1 MNIGQPIEKMERHQI
16 PLYLLAIIVGGLFEW
31 LMPVAAEPLEHSIN
45 PVLGLLLFATFLGIP
60 FAKIGQ
66 ALRDGR
72 FMVTVTVLNFLIV
85 PVVVF
90 GLSRFVAYDQAL
102 LIGVMMVLLTPCI
115 DYVIVFSGL
124 AGGSSD
130 RLLAVAPLLMLAQML
145 LLPIYLLIFIG
156 PDLVSAIEPRP
167 FVEALVVLIII
178 PLVAAALTQRWAR
191 RAQAAR
197 HITSLMQN
205 LMVPLMMLTLAI
217 VIGSQIVGVG
227 QELRSLLAVIPIYI
241 AFLVIMVPVGI
252 LAGRAMRLDT
262 GSTTAVVF
270 SGATRNSLVVLPLAL
285 ALPEPLALV
294 ALVVVTQTLVELIGM
309 VIYVK
314 TLPRLIPNTPVSV
327 A

>member
-1 MNIGQPIEKMERHQI
+1 MTRLVEGIERHQI
-16 PLYLLAIIVGGLFEW
+16 PLYLLAIVVGGLFGW
-31 LMPVAAEPLEHSIN
+31 LIPAAAKPLEISIN

-66 ALRDGR
+66 ALRDVR
-72 FMVTVTVLNFLIV
+72 FMATVMILNFIIV

-90 GLSRFVAYDQAL
+90 GLSRFVAHDQAL

-130 RLLAVAPLLMLAQML
+130 RLLAAAPLLMLTQML
-145 LLPIYLLIFIG
+145 LLPLYLLLFIG
-156 PDLVSAIEPRP
+156 PELVSAIEPGP
-167 FVEALVVLIII
+167 FIEALVVLIII
-178 PLVAAALTQRWAR
+178 PLMAAALTQRWAR
-191 RAQAAR
+191 RALAAR
-197 HITSLMQN
+197 HLMDLMQN
-205 LMVPLMMLTLAI
+205 LMVPLMMLTLAV
-217 VIGSQIVGVG
+217 VIGSQVVGVG
-227 QELRSLLAVIPIYI
+227 QELRSLLAVIPIYV
-241 AFLVIMVPVGI
+241 AFLIIMVPVGMI
-252 LAGRAMRLDT
+252 AAHVARLDA

-270 SGATRNSLVVLPLAL
+270 CGATRNSLVVLPLAL

-309 VIYVK
+309 VTYVK
-314 TLPRLIPNTPVSV
+314 ALPRLISRNITSH

>member
-1 MNIGQPIEKMERHQI
+1 MTRLVESIERHQI
-16 PLYLLAIIVGGLFEW
+16 PLYLLAIVAGGLFGW
-31 LMPVAAEPLEHSIN
+31 LIPAAAEPLEISIN

-60 FAKIGQ
+60 FGKIGQ
-66 ALRDGR
+66 ALRDFR
-72 FMVTVTVLNFLIV
+72 FMATAMILNFIIV

-90 GLSRFVAYDQAL
+90 GLSRFVAHDQAL

-130 RLLAVAPLLMLAQML
+130 RLLAAAPLLMLTQML
-145 LLPIYLLIFIG
+145 LLPLYLLLFIG
-156 PDLVSAIEPRP
+156 PEIVSAIEPGP
-167 FVEALVVLIII
+167 FLEALVVLIII
-178 PLVAAALTQRWAR
+178 PLMAAALTQRWAR
-191 RAQAAR
+191 RALAAR
-197 HITSLMQN
+197 HLMDLMQN
-205 LMVPLMMLTLAI
+205 LMVPLMMLTLAV
-217 VIGSQIVGVG
+217 VIGSQVVGVG
-227 QELRSLLAVIPIYI
+227 QELRSLLAVIPIYV
-241 AFLVIMVPVGI
+241 AFLIIMVPVGMI
-252 LAGRAMRLDT
+252 AAHSARLDA

-309 VIYVK
+309 VTYVK
-314 TLPRLIPNTPVSV
+314 AVPRLISCSITSH

>member
-1 MNIGQPIEKMERHQI
+1 MTRLVESIERHQI
-16 PLYLLAIIVGGLFEW
+16 PLYLLAIVAGGLFGW
-31 LMPVAAEPLEHSIN
+31 LIPAAAEPLEISIN

-60 FAKIGQ
+60 FGKIGQ
-66 ALRDGR
+66 ALRDFR
-72 FMVTVTVLNFLIV
+72 FMATAMILNFIIV

-90 GLSRFVAYDQAL
+90 GLSRFVAHDQAL

-130 RLLAVAPLLMLAQML
+130 RLLAAAPLLMLTQML
-145 LLPIYLLIFIG
+145 LLPLYLLLFIG
-156 PDLVSAIEPRP
+156 PEIVSAIEPGP
-167 FVEALVVLIII
+167 FLEALVVLIII
-178 PLVAAALTQRWAR
+178 PLMAAALTQRWAR
-191 RAQAAR
+191 RALAAR
-197 HITSLMQN
+197 HLMDLMQN
-205 LMVPLMMLTLAI
+205 LMVPLMMLTLAV
-217 VIGSQIVGVG
+217 VIGSQVVGVG
-227 QELRSLLAVIPIYI
+227 QELRSLLAVIPIYV
-241 AFLVIMVPVGI
+241 AFLIIMVPVGMI
-252 LAGRAMRLDT
+252 AAHVARLDA

-309 VIYVK
+309 VTYVK
-314 TLPRLIPNTPVSV
+314 AVPRLISCSITSH

>member
-1 MNIGQPIEKMERHQI
+1 MERHQI
-16 PLYLLAIIVGGLFEW
+16 TLYLLAIVTGGLFGW
-31 LMPVAAEPLEHSIN
+31 LIPAAAEPLEVSIN

-60 FAKIGQ
+60 FSKVNHAF
-66 ALRDGR
+66 RDGR
-72 FMVTVTVLNFLIV
+72 FMTTVMILNFLIV

-90 GLSRFVAYDQAL
+90 GLSRFVAYDRAL
-102 LIGVMMVLLTPCI
+102 LVGLMMVLLTPCI

-130 RLLAVAPLLMLAQML
+130 RLLAAAPLLMLTQML
-145 LLPIYLLIFIG
+145 LLPFYLLIFIG
-156 PDLVSAIEPRP
+156 PDLVSSIEPEP
-167 FVEALVVLIII
+167 FIEALVVLIII

-191 RAQAAR
+191 RVAAAR
-197 HITSLMQN
+197 HLMMLMQG

-227 QELRSLLAVIPIYI
+227 QELTSLLAIIPIYV
-241 AFLVIMVPVGI
+241 AFLVIMVPLGM
-252 LAGRAMRLDT
+252 LAARVARLDS

-270 SGATRNSLVVLPLAL
+270 SGATRNSLVILPLAL

-294 ALVVVTQTLVELIGM
+294 ALVIVTQTLIELIGM

-314 TLPRLIPNTPVSV
+314 VLPRLVPLSIANR